1 MFIYPVADG
10 MQFFSFHRVWWKV
23 YLKFFPSRKTRRQ
36 NSVWVLFEWR
46 YMKKQSVLLERF
58 FFSSFW
64 KSATIIFSP
73 KKKSFVVIFRDTCV
87 NGFYNSAKLF
97 NLLSKLNKSLYKKS
111 DCVPIYWWDY
121 LHDWSIRD
129 LSDDSVSDSLEL
141 KHDERQS
148 SLQSSLQI
156 LLAFGQRGLG
166 KITHYC
172 RRAFHCVFSSI
183 SVCFKS
189 VKLFSAEHITCRNNQ
204 AGLDWSTW
212 LQGGV
217 TGVVWWLISELM
229 QLISPCVWV

>member
-97 NLLSKLNKSLYKKS
+97 NLLSKLNKSLYKKKWL
-111 DCVPIYWWDY
+111 CP
-121 LHDWSIRD
+121 D
-129 LSDDSVSDSLEL
+129 LLVRLSAWL
-141 KHDERQS
+141 KHQGFIWWFSVRFPRTETWRKAVLSAVLSANPSGIWTAGSGKDH
-148 SLQSSLQI
+148 SLLQT
-156 LLAFGQRGLG
+156 GLPL
-166 KITHYC
+166 
-172 RRAFHCVFSSI
+172 
-183 SVCFKS
+183 CF
-189 VKLFSAEHITCRNNQ
+189 F
-204 AGLDWSTW
+204 
-212 LQGGV
+212 
-217 TGVVWWLISELM
+217 
-229 QLISPCVWV
+229 